1 MRVAAFLAA
10 SVLLAG
16 CDTSH
21 VSEGIGPFKSPG
33 AKMREAAAA
42 ARDPATAIDVST
54 PRLTHDGKTILFAF
68 KYGIYHRMLA
78 IMPSDPADK
87 RITVV
92 KLPPAM
98 QWIDPAWAPDEKGLA
113 AVSYCEG
120 DKCYEGARGY
130 NVWRIWLREKDNLKR
145 ITADSPDVMRRE
157 PFFGKDENE
166 LYWVLSERFV
176 PGKNIHMDTLPRFLV
191 RAGDELLYPAPAT
204 ASRPGAMLSNGL
216 WTASMRPAGRS
227 ADGGIYLASEIDT
240 INSRDDPLRRP
251 IRNMQGGGMGVILRF
266 ENGAVTLASN
276 QHTDAVAVS
285 RTQPGIVLIRDEY
298 VRHEDSGPL
307 EHFILAKDGVET
319 PLFDFGHPAHA
330 LTVSNDL
337 STIVFVGDRHI
348 YDKSSLWVWHKG
360 DAAPIDLNA
369 PERIK
374 EQCDK
379 EIAAETGLAAASS
392 TGDKPL
398 QP

>member
-1 MRVAAFLAA
+1 MRVAALLAV

-21 VSEGIGPFKSPG
+21 ISEGIGPFKSPG
-33 AKMREAAAA
+33 AQVREAAAA
-42 ARDPATAIDVST
+42 AHDPATAIDIST

-68 KYGIYHRMLA
+68 KYGPYQHMLA
-78 IMPSDPADK
+78 IMPSDPAEK
-87 RITVV
+87 RVTVV
-92 KLPPAM
+92 KLPPTM
-98 QWIDPAWAPDEKGLA
+98 QWIDPAWTPDEKGLA
-113 AVSYCEG
+113 AVSYCDG
-120 DKCYEGARGY
+120 DKCYEGAQGY
-130 NVWRIWLREKDNLKR
+130 NVWRVWLREKDNLKR
-145 ITADSPDVMRRE
+145 ITADRPDVMRRE

-166 LYWVLSERFV
+166 LYWILSERFV
-176 PGKNIHMDTLPRFLV
+176 PSEKVHMDTLPRFLV
-191 RAGDELLYPAPAT
+191 RGNDEILYPAL
-204 ASRPGAMLSNGL
+204 ASGYKPGAMLSNGL
-216 WTASMRPAGRS
+216 WTYSMQPAGRS
-227 ADGGIYLASEIDT
+227 ADGGIYLASDIDT
-240 INSRDDPLRRP
+240 INSKDDPLRRP
-251 IRNMQGGGMGVILRF
+251 IRNMHGGGMGVILRF
-266 ENGAVTLASN
+266 ENGAVTLASD

-360 DAAPIDLNA
+360 DAAPVDLNA

-379 EIAAETGLAAASS
+379 EIAAEKGHAAASS
-392 TGDKPL
+392 TGDKPP